1 MTHIRVLQI
10 GPTKEPDRRSR
21 ATDTPLTL
29 DGLLHEHVEPYQ
41 LGREWERRF
50 PDRFP
55 LRILPPESNTNT
67 RLTIHAVGYEPVDE
81 EQMRADLDA
90 ILESLSSEHDSTPAH
105 SSSGGAVG
113 MPCHPT

>member
-1 MTHIRVLQI
+1 MTHIRVLEI
-10 GPTKEPDRRSR
+10 GPTKKPDPRSR
-21 ATDTPLTL
+21 ATDTPVTL

-41 LGREWERRF
+41 LGREWERRY

-67 RLTIHAVGYEPVDE
+67 RLTIHAGGHEPVDE

-90 ILESLSSEHDSTPAH
+90 VLESL
-105 SSSGGAVG
+105 
-113 MPCHPT
+113 